1 VNPGDEQMISVQRIA
16 TGGEGV
22 GHLADGRVVFVPG
35 VLPGE
40 DVRIEITEKKRRF
53 ARGQAIEVLT
63 ASEDRVDVDCSHVLD
78 GCGGCDWRHVKAPSQ
93 REHKAQ
99 IVRDVLSRIGRI
111 EDPEVTIGPAGDAQR
126 TTVRSVVHRGRAG
139 YRRRKSHSAIRV
151 NACPAAHPLVE
162 EILVNGRFGS
172 AAEISV
178 RVGARSGER
187 LVLVSPTIEDVDV
200 PHGVRI
206 IGSDDL
212 DAGRNAWITE
222 EVGERNWRISAGSFF
237 QASSGGAEA
246 LAAAVRAEVDTSE
259 AGHLV
264 DLYSGVGLLG
274 GLCAGDRDVTAVESS
289 ASSVADARVNTP
301 NARII
306 HHRVENWKPQPA
318 SVVIADPARSGLGDK
333 AVDIINATG
342 AKDLVLVSCDPGAL
356 GRDAT
361 LLNAAGFTF
370 QHATTV
376 EMFPNTSHIETVSR
390 FSR

>member
-1 VNPGDEQMISVQRIA
+1 MNEQTISVQRIA

-40 DVRIEITEKKRRF
+40 DVHIEITEKKKRF
-53 ARGQAIEVLT
+53 ARGHALEVLT
-63 ASEDRVDVDCSHVLD
+63 ASADRIEPDCAHVAE
-78 GCGGCDWRHVKAPSQ
+78 GCGGCDWRHVAPARQ
-93 REHKAQ
+93 REFKAQ

-111 EDPEVTIGPAGDAQR
+111 EAPQVAVGPAAGTQR

-151 NACPAAHPLVE
+151 KACPAAHPLVE
-162 EILVNGRFGS
+162 EILVDGRFGA

-178 RVGARSGER
+178 RVGSRSGER
-187 LVLVSPTIEDVDV
+187 LVLVSPSIEDVDV

-206 IGSDDL
+206 IGRDDL

-222 EVGERNWRISAGSFF
+222 EVGGRNWRISAGSFF
-237 QASSGGAEA
+237 QSSSGGAEA
-246 LAAAVRAEVDTSE
+246 LASAVRAEVDT
-259 AGHLV
+259 AGDGHLV
-264 DLYSGVGLLG
+264 DLYSGVGLLA
-274 GLCAGDRDVTAVESS
+274 GLCAGDREVTAVESS
-289 ASSVADARVNTP
+289 ASSVADARVNIP

-333 AVDIINATG
+333 AVDIIAATG
-342 AKDLVLVSCDPGAL
+342 ANDLVLVSCDPGAL

-361 LLNAAGFTF
+361 LLTAAGFTF